1 MAALH
6 VPGLFRHGLRN
17 VPSTGSPYL
26 AAIKFRKRSSMRT
39 LLFIIGLAI
48 VAPCLAQDKFDHDR
62 NWVTNGDFETLEGK
76 KLKRAGGIVFAT
88 GWGSPTK
95 RAADLFSES
104 APVESNVSTPKNLGG
119 EQTVLSGANYA
130 GIRIW
135 SYQNK
140 EPRSYLQTKLSKQMK
155 KDSLYCVRYYVS
167 LGDLSKYA
175 AGEIGAY
182 LGKQKIEKDDE
193 SSLTYEVKVPNLRT
207 KIQDDMFSWQ
217 GVCGVYEAAGFEQ
230 YLVVGNFAA
239 NEKTPN
245 SKTKRPRGETRQQVF
260 SAYYYVD
267 NVEVYPIKNRGECT
281 CEQLD
286 KAESEFIF
294 SRKDAPNPSLKPA
307 EKVERQVFYFK
318 RFQRS
323 FDTSMESWLTDMVAS
338 MKADPAI
345 KVKLTGHMDATE
357 VERTRVRPDLLEL
370 AKERA
375 EAVKD
380 ALVEA
385 GIDAGR
391 ITVAAMGGDEPAD
404 NTATEVGMSKNRRVE
419 VDVQP

>member
-1 MAALH
+1 
-6 VPGLFRHGLRN
+6 
-17 VPSTGSPYL
+17 
-26 AAIKFRKRSSMRT
+26 MRT
-39 LLFIIGLAI
+39 LLLSLS
-48 VAPCLAQDKFDHDR
+48 VALVASSFAQDKFDHDR
-62 NWVTNGDFETLEGK
+62 NWVPNGDFETVEGK
-76 KLKRAGGIVFAT
+76 KLKRAGGILYAT

-104 APVESNVSTPKNLGG
+104 AAVESNVSSPKNLGG
-119 EQTVLSGANYA
+119 EQTALSGSNYA
-130 GIRIW
+130 GLRYW

-140 EPRSYLQTKLSKQMK
+140 EPRSYLQTKLAKQMK

-175 AGEIGAY
+175 TGELGAY
-182 LGKQKIEKDDE
+182 IGKQKIEKDDE
-193 SSLTYEVKVPNLRT
+193 SNLTYDVKVPNLRT
-207 KIQDDMFSWQ
+207 KIYDDMFSWQ
-217 GVCGVYEAAGFEQ
+217 GVCGVYQAEGFEQ
-230 YLVVGNFAA
+230 YLVIGNFAA

-245 SKTKRPRGETRQQVF
+245 AKTKRPRGESRPQVF

-294 SRKDAPNPSLKPA
+294 SRKGAINPNLKPA
-307 EKVERQVFYFK
+307 EKVEQQVFYFK

-323 FDTSMESWLTDMVAS
+323 FDTSMENWLNDMIGSLKEDAT
-338 MKADPAI
+338 I
-345 KVKLTGHMDATE
+345 KVKLVGHMDATE
-357 VERTRVRPDLLEL
+357 MERTRVRPDLLTL

-385 GIDAGR
+385 GIDAAR
-391 ITVAAMGGDEPAD
+391 ITVDAKSGDEPVD
-404 NTATEVGMSKNRRVE
+404 TSGTDIGMSKNRRVE
-419 VDVQP
+419 VEVVK

>member
-1 MAALH
+1 
-6 VPGLFRHGLRN
+6 
-17 VPSTGSPYL
+17 
-26 AAIKFRKRSSMRT
+26 MRT
-39 LLFIIGLAI
+39 LLLSLS
-48 VAPCLAQDKFDHDR
+48 VALVASSFAQDKFDHDR
-62 NWVTNGDFETLEGK
+62 NWVPNGDFETVEGK
-76 KLKRAGGIVFAT
+76 KLKRAGGILYAT

-104 APVESNVSTPKNLGG
+104 APVESNVSSPKNLGG
-119 EQTVLSGANYA
+119 EQTALSGSNYA
-130 GIRIW
+130 GLRYW

-140 EPRSYLQTKLSKQMK
+140 EPRSYLQTKLAKQMK

-175 AGEIGAY
+175 TGELGAY
-182 LGKQKIEKDDE
+182 IGKQKIEKDDE
-193 SSLTYEVKVPNLRT
+193 SNLTYDVKVPNLRT
-207 KIQDDMFSWQ
+207 KIYDDMFSWQ
-217 GVCGVYEAAGFEQ
+217 GVCGVYQAEGFEQ
-230 YLVVGNFAA
+230 YLVIGNFAA

-245 SKTKRPRGETRQQVF
+245 AKTKRPRGESRPQVF

-294 SRKDAPNPSLKPA
+294 SRKGAINPNLKPA
-307 EKVERQVFYFK
+307 EKVEQQVFYFK

-323 FDTSMESWLTDMVAS
+323 FDTSMENWLNDMIGSLKEDAT
-338 MKADPAI
+338 I
-345 KVKLTGHMDATE
+345 KVKLIGHMDATE
-357 VERTRVRPDLLEL
+357 MERTRVRPDLLTL

-385 GIDAGR
+385 GIDAAR
-391 ITVAAMGGDEPAD
+391 ITVDAKSGDEPVD
-404 NTATEVGMSKNRRVE
+404 TSGTDIGMSKNRRVE
-419 VDVQP
+419 VEVVK

>member
-1 MAALH
+1 
-6 VPGLFRHGLRN
+6 
-17 VPSTGSPYL
+17 
-26 AAIKFRKRSSMRT
+26 MRT
-39 LLFIIGLAI
+39 LLLSLS
-48 VAPCLAQDKFDHDR
+48 VALVASSFAQDKFDHDR
-62 NWVTNGDFETLEGK
+62 NWVPNGDFETVEGK
-76 KLKRAGGIVFAT
+76 KLKRAGGILYAT

-104 APVESNVSTPKNLGG
+104 APVESNVSSPKNLGG
-119 EQTVLSGANYA
+119 EQTALSGSNYA
-130 GIRIW
+130 GLRYW

-140 EPRSYLQTKLSKQMK
+140 EPRSYLQTKLAKQMK

-175 AGEIGAY
+175 TGELGAY
-182 LGKQKIEKDDE
+182 IGKQKIEKDDE
-193 SSLTYEVKVPNLRT
+193 SNLTYDVKVPNLRT
-207 KIQDDMFSWQ
+207 KIYDDMFSWQ
-217 GVCGVYEAAGFEQ
+217 GVCGVYQAEGFEQ
-230 YLVVGNFAA
+230 YLVIGNFAA

-245 SKTKRPRGETRQQVF
+245 AKTKRPRGESRPQVF

-294 SRKDAPNPSLKPA
+294 SRKGAINPNLKPA
-307 EKVERQVFYFK
+307 EKVDQQVFYFK

-323 FDTSMESWLTDMVAS
+323 FDTSMENWLNDMIGSLKEDAT
-338 MKADPAI
+338 I
-345 KVKLTGHMDATE
+345 KVKLVGHMDATE
-357 VERTRVRPDLLEL
+357 MERTRVRPDLLTL

-385 GIDAGR
+385 GIDAAR
-391 ITVAAMGGDEPAD
+391 ITVDAKSGDEPVD
-404 NTATEVGMSKNRRVE
+404 TSGTDIGMSKNRRVE
-419 VDVQP
+419 VEVVK

>member
-1 MAALH
+1 
-6 VPGLFRHGLRN
+6 
-17 VPSTGSPYL
+17 
-26 AAIKFRKRSSMRT
+26 MRT
-39 LLFIIGLAI
+39 LLLSLS
-48 VAPCLAQDKFDHDR
+48 VALVSSSFAQDKFDHDR
-62 NWVTNGDFETLEGK
+62 NWVPNGDFETVEGK
-76 KLKRAGGIVFAT
+76 KLKRAGGILYAT

-104 APVESNVSTPKNLGG
+104 APVESNVSSPKNLGG
-119 EQTVLSGANYA
+119 EQTALSGSNYA
-130 GIRIW
+130 GLRYW

-140 EPRSYLQTKLSKQMK
+140 EPRSYLQTKLAKQMK

-175 AGEIGAY
+175 TGELGAY
-182 LGKQKIEKDDE
+182 IGKQKIEKDDE
-193 SSLTYEVKVPNLRT
+193 SNLTYDVKVPNLRT
-207 KIQDDMFSWQ
+207 KIYDDMFSWQ
-217 GVCGVYEAAGFEQ
+217 GVCGVYQAEGFEQ
-230 YLVVGNFAA
+230 YLVIGNFAA

-245 SKTKRPRGETRQQVF
+245 AKTKRPRGESRPQVF

-294 SRKDAPNPSLKPA
+294 SRKGAINPNLKPA
-307 EKVERQVFYFK
+307 EKVEQQVFYFK

-323 FDTSMESWLTDMVAS
+323 FDTSMENWLNDMIGSLKEDAT
-338 MKADPAI
+338 I
-345 KVKLTGHMDATE
+345 KVKLVGHMDATE
-357 VERTRVRPDLLEL
+357 MERTRVRPDLLTL

-385 GIDAGR
+385 GIDAAR
-391 ITVAAMGGDEPAD
+391 ITVDAKSGDEPVD
-404 NTATEVGMSKNRRVE
+404 TSGTDIGMSKNRRVE
-419 VDVQP
+419 VEVVK

>member
-1 MAALH
+1 
-6 VPGLFRHGLRN
+6 
-17 VPSTGSPYL
+17 
-26 AAIKFRKRSSMRT
+26 MRT
-39 LLFIIGLAI
+39 LLLSLS
-48 VAPCLAQDKFDHDR
+48 VALVASSFAQDKFDHDR
-62 NWVTNGDFETLEGK
+62 NWVPNGDFETVEGK
-76 KLKRAGGIVFAT
+76 KLKRAGGILYAT

-104 APVESNVSTPKNLGG
+104 AAVESNVSSPKNLGG
-119 EQTVLSGANYA
+119 EQTALSGSNYA
-130 GIRIW
+130 GLRYW

-140 EPRSYLQTKLSKQMK
+140 EPRSYLQTKLAKQMK

-175 AGEIGAY
+175 TGELGAY
-182 LGKQKIEKDDE
+182 IGKQKIEKDDE
-193 SSLTYEVKVPNLRT
+193 SNLTYDVKVPNLRT
-207 KIQDDMFSWQ
+207 KIYDDMFSWQ
-217 GVCGVYEAAGFEQ
+217 GVCGVYQAEGFEQ
-230 YLVVGNFAA
+230 YLVIGNFAA

-245 SKTKRPRGETRQQVF
+245 AKTKRPRGESRPQVF

-294 SRKDAPNPSLKPA
+294 SRKGAINPNLKPA
-307 EKVERQVFYFK
+307 EKVDQQVFYFK

-323 FDTSMESWLTDMVAS
+323 FDTSMENWLNDMIGSLKEDAT
-338 MKADPAI
+338 I
-345 KVKLTGHMDATE
+345 KVKLVGHMDATE
-357 VERTRVRPDLLEL
+357 MERTRVRPDLLTL

-385 GIDAGR
+385 GIDAAR
-391 ITVAAMGGDEPAD
+391 ITVDAKSGDEPVD
-404 NTATEVGMSKNRRVE
+404 TSGTDIGMSKNRRVE
-419 VDVQP
+419 VEVVK